1 VRGGGVVAHATE
13 GVWGLACDPTHRGAI
28 EHILWLKQ
36 RAPTRG
42 LIVVGATASILK
54 PWVAENAQDAWA
66 SALETWP
73 GPTTWLL
80 PAAPGID
87 NYLTG
92 GGAQIALRV
101 TAHPSSHALAATAGG
116 AIVSTSAN
124 PSARPAAIHGWQVR
138 RYFGRQIDFVLGG
151 HCANP
156 GTPSTIRD
164 ATTGQ
169 TIRGKS
175 NG

>member
-1 VRGGGVVAHATE
+1 MAHATE
-13 GVWGLACDPTHRGAI
+13 GVWGLACDPANPWAM
-28 EHILWLKQ
+28 EHILWLKK
-36 RAPTRG
+36 RAPTQG
-42 LIVVGATASILK
+42 LIVVGAEASTLK
-54 PWVAENAQDAWA
+54 PLIAANAGDAWNRA
-66 SALETWP
+66 IATWP
-73 GPTTWLL
+73 GPITWLL
-80 PAAPGID
+80 PAAHGVD
-87 NYLTG
+87 DYLTG
-92 GGAQIALRV
+92 GGDRIALRV
-101 TAHPSSHALAATAGG
+101 SAHPICRALAQAVGG

-175 NG
+175 ND